1 MRSFTTVDLLR
12 NLKSV
17 THVAAREPV
26 GITQHRQV
34 RFVLMAVED
43 YDALAARANVADGM
57 AEAGPAGLTAQPE
70 PRYINGI
77 LQVPKKPGGPP
88 ITLELVN
95 ALRDDDLL

>member
-12 NLKSV
+12 SLKSV

-43 YDALAARANVADGM
+43 YDALTARAQGGM
-57 AEAGPAGLTAQPE
+57 AEAGPAGLVGQPE
-70 PRYINGI
+70 PEYRNGI
-77 LQVPKKPGGPP
+77 RLLPRRPDAKPV
-88 ITLELVN
+88 TLELVN
-95 ALRDDDLL
+95 QLRDELP